1 MLTYALGLVAAVLSV
16 SLSWPQVY
24 KSCVQRRTSGL
35 SATACALGVAMP
47 IGWISYG
54 LLAGQWLQVMTNAA
68 TGLTGLAIMAALLI
82 TQPRLRSRAAL
93 RVAATSA
100 GAVVAAA
107 LISLGAAALP
117 GVSGH
122 AAASVLG
129 TLLAGISFVSAI
141 PQPLALL
148 RDRHLDLSGL
158 SPLRWRMAAGACAS
172 WMTYGI
178 VTGQP
183 ALFASS
189 GVGLISAAIVCTVL
203 HRRRERAVVPVTRII
218 RPVWRDSVTT
228 RTPAMAGV

>member
-1 MLTYALGLVAAVLSV
+1 
-16 SLSWPQVY
+16 
-24 KSCVQRRTSGL
+24 
-35 SATACALGVAMP
+35 
-47 IGWISYG
+47 
-54 LLAGQWLQVMTNAA
+54 
-68 TGLTGLAIMAALLI
+68 
-82 TQPRLRSRAAL
+82 L

-122 AAASVLG
+122 AAASMLG

-189 GVGLISAAIVCTVL
+189 GVGLISATIVCTVL
-203 HRRRERAVVPVTRII
+203 HRRRERTVTPVTRII